1 MDVWFARYPRPWY
14 PRQIVHNIIFPPSGP
29 DKLFI
34 YSILPSKLSNDKLY
48 KPVGSVLQVLSEP
61 DLVDVD
67 VLLGGVVAV
76 GHAVVTEDHHID
88 VSETFIR

>member
-1 MDVWFARYPRPWY
+1 M
-14 PRQIVHNIIFPPSGP
+14 
-29 DKLFI
+29 FI

-67 VLLGGVVAV
+67 VFLGGVVAV

>member
-1 MDVWFARYPRPWY
+1 M
-14 PRQIVHNIIFPPSGP
+14 
-29 DKLFI
+29 
-34 YSILPSKLSNDKLY
+34 
-48 KPVGSVLQVLSEP
+48 LQVLGEP

-88 VSETFIR
+88 VSETFIH